1 MNHENI
7 LNQASK
13 LLKGFNFKSMS
24 LGKGINQE
32 TGEEKTTICV
42 SVEKLYK
49 DLPNTIEIEGE
60 EYPIDQR
67 VSKFQFLNGEMSWP
81 TSKPEGERLQKWRT
95 IPAGLRGMIFENDC
109 AQDDGS
115 ANREKIR
122 PIKCGSAITTDK
134 ENYGTLGCLAIDKQ
148 DGKLVG
154 VTNAHVVAKN
164 FLISSELN
172 DKISPSSVADTP
184 VYQGNIENI
193 ATLGSDDVIGT
204 VKRYFPIGVPYKTNH
219 WHSVD
224 KDQFQIDAALIAL
237 SKDVVDANSWQLVG
251 IDNSTFNSPVT
262 SYLDYEQ
269 FLSWLYDSYWG
280 SYGSE
285 VGGGKDEFGTP
296 QESLML
302 TSGARTGAKDGD
314 KELGDKSW
322 RWRIIGPYKFQ
333 EVGFDD
339 GAGNPIIKLARENV
353 AIARQENVDRYKGV
367 DGAVARGDWY
377 CANSTGPGD
386 SGSVLYSYFNN
397 KWSIVGI
404 IYAAQ
409 TADNGIAQEALLIP
423 FYLVAEI
430 MGIEPW
436 DGTISDDIFYE
447 EENGRPKC
455 ELIYTRGKNPTY
467 KHTKSTD
474 GGNKYFYQAGTV
486 ERQGNR
492 VYEEVQESFLQG
504 GDTIIPVNANI
515 SSFVSY
521 DDINID
527 IPTEGSWDPSIT
539 DYDSDPIWFNFKN
552 LNILNDNLPNDVKNP
567 QGDVAM
573 TLDIAVVAGEQ
584 FGELDGFYFD
594 KENRSKYIYASKPIV
609 EFYGNGVSDSSSRA
623 ETNALSKIK
632 SLLGGGKGGSAN
644 GLKFADL
651 SKTRFKRG
659 AKGSVLPIIGSEINI
674 NNANCFTEYI
684 PWETIDGFTKGAAK
698 TNPPSLEEWIKTG
711 AKLCL
716 VLTYIGKDNEYVIDK
731 LAVKDL
737 TAGGL
742 GQFPLLEDEAVDDD
756 VVGDPIFKF
765 GIDTNLSATLDSFG
779 GHDFLEAGGM
789 SVLTGFDDL
798 FKSDIYKRTI
808 VLPILETGESPVTI
822 DWGDG
827 SPVTTI
833 PANFNFNNSSQNSDG
848 GSIEMLR
855 IFRKVIAYLEG
866 YNDPETYFDY
876 ENEPTL
882 ALAHRY
888 AAQGAKTI
896 TISGPV
902 KKFGHLGMY
911 DRYIKDGVD
920 VHRRNRTTSGHF
932 GNYFR
937 EGGLDHGNFVLYS
950 MLFSSKVRRIDK
962 FPTWPKC
969 EWYYAFILS
978 NIQFWNTKSKF
989 AGFKCIGAFVSHI
1002 KNQRTRQWVSAG
1014 FSSWFCKAGPFDNWE
1029 FPNFYDEDLPH
1040 AKGRKYN
1047 NTDGGLEVFTRTQS
1061 LYDDFKGV
1069 WIPGLTEGSGIDN
1082 IWGDYWRN
1090 NTFSLPDTFFNEH
1103 GPARMWVAYDGGANT
1118 HQLDPLTDNRGF
1130 IEYYTISQILF
1141 NDDVVFNADP
1151 TSSAKITQ
1159 DRFYQ
1164 KIYDSVK
1171 ENGHKMILKNSV
1183 DLSSLETTK
1192 FDFYKMTPYS
1202 NEITQR
1208 TLQWISGDS
1217 TIVDSSATVTIGAKY
1232 LDNYKAIKK
1241 IVDSG
1246 AKVAI
1251 TEAIESL
1258 DDFFRDEV
1266 VSSKDINFLKNNV
1279 KLANTCSFN
1288 RTFMGA
1294 ELRGDIDISQ
1304 LVLAGGKLREM
1315 FRDVKGSNSTI
1326 TIGEIVNP
1334 ISVESFLQN
1343 ASIKNISGIDK
1354 LTLSETSVFN
1364 NLFYNANIGTSLTN
1378 IGLWN
1383 ISESSI
1389 FTLISEKALNLKN
1402 GSENRPNAFLLAS
1415 SSVGEI
1421 TLPENLS
1428 FIDEIVDYFRVHAR
1442 LRHEHNDSPWGVRFG
1457 KGVSYQSQFARSD
1470 EYDDHHITNPDF
1482 SKPGKYA
1489 FLIDSGDHLQYK
1501 LDNLNGMWKYSDW
1514 HMEYDLGLYESD
1526 SGWFSK
1532 TKYNEETGL
1541 TDHTEVTDPNLFKKY
1556 RVGYGKYDWTLNAV
1570 NSVYPD
1576 QLKQWWRN
1584 TSIGV
1589 ASGIGLGTSYWA
1601 IIDINK
1607 EKYTSTD
1614 IHIKFKPDPYITNR
1628 HGLETKAEMPDK
1640 IEAFLWFPNW
1650 NGGYDWAP
1658 RGLLWQQKNP

>member
-115 ANREKIR
+115 ANRQRIR

-164 FLISSELN
+164 FLISSGLA
-172 DKISPSSVADTP
+172 DKISPSSVADAP
-184 VYQGNIENI
+184 VYQGNIDNI

-204 VKRYFPIGVPYKTNH
+204 VKRYFPIGIPYKTNH

-237 SKDVVDANSWQLVG
+237 SKDVVDTNSWQLVG

-314 KELGDKSW
+314 KDLGEQSW

-333 EVGFDD
+333 EVGFED

-353 AIARQENVDRYKGV
+353 AIARQENVDRYKGYENS
-367 DGAVARGDWY
+367 VARGDWY

-409 TADNGIAQEALLIP
+409 TDDNGVAQEALLIP

-447 EENGRPKC
+447 EEDGRPKC
-455 ELIYTRGKNPTY
+455 ELIYTKGKNPTY

-486 ERQGNR
+486 ERVSRGR
-492 VYEEVQESFLQG
+492 SYEEVQESFLQG
-504 GDTIIPVNANI
+504 GDTIIPVTANI

-521 DDINID
+521 SDINID
-527 IPTEGSWDPSIT
+527 IPTEGSWEPSLA

-594 KENRSKYIYASKPIV
+594 KENRSKHIYASKPIV
-609 EFYGNGVSDSSSRA
+609 EFYGNGVSDSSVRA

-731 LAVKDL
+731 LSVKDL
-737 TAGGL
+737 TVEGL
-742 GQFPLLEDEAVDDD
+742 GNFPAVEDQPSDDL
-756 VVGDPIFKF
+756 VTGDQIFKF

-779 GHDFLEAGGM
+779 GDDFLSAGG
-789 SVLTGFDDL
+789 VGLTGQDAY
-798 FKSDIYKRTI
+798 FKIERSRKTI
-808 VLPILETGESPVTI
+808 VLPILETGDSPVTI

-827 SPVTTI
+827 SPETTI
-833 PANFNFNNSSQNSDG
+833 PANFNFNNSSQSADG
-848 GSIEMLR
+848 GAIEMLR
-855 IFRKVIAYLEG
+855 VFQKASYYLDG
-866 YNDPETYFDY
+866 VDDPIDY
-876 ENEPTL
+876 EAEPTL

-888 AAQGAKTI
+888 AAHGRRTI
-896 TISGPV
+896 TITGPV
-902 KKFGHLGMY
+902 KKFGHLGRY
-911 DRYIKDGVD
+911 DRFIKDGED
-920 VHRRNRTTSGHF
+920 LHRRNRITTGHF
-932 GNYFR
+932 GNFFR
-937 EGGLDHGNFVLYS
+937 EGGLDHTDFLLYS

-962 FPTWPKC
+962 FPSWPKC

-989 AGFKCIGAFVSHI
+989 AGFQCIGAFVSHI

-1029 FPNFYDEDLPH
+1029 FPNFYDENLPH
-1040 AKGRKYN
+1040 AKGKKYN
-1047 NTDGGLEVFTRTQS
+1047 NIVGGDEFFARTPS
-1061 LYDDFKGV
+1061 LYDDFRGT
-1069 WIPGLTEGSGIDN
+1069 WLPGLTEGSGIDN
-1082 IWGDYWRN
+1082 PWDEYWQK
-1090 NTFSLPDTFFNEH
+1090 NTFSLPDTFFNDH
-1103 GPARMWVAYDGGANT
+1103 GPARMLVAYDGGVNT
-1118 HQLDPLTDNRGF
+1118 HQVDPDNAKRGF
-1130 IEYYTISQILF
+1130 TEYYTISQILF

-1164 KIYDSVK
+1164 KIYDSVT
-1171 ENGHKMILKNSV
+1171 ESGHKMILKNSV

-1192 FDFYKMTPYS
+1192 FDLYKITPYS

-1217 TIVDSSATVTIGAKY
+1217 TTVDSSATVTIGAKY
-1232 LDNYKAIKK
+1232 LDNYKALKK
-1241 IVDSG
+1241 IVDAG
-1246 AKVAI
+1246 GTVKI
-1251 TEAIESL
+1251 TQTIESL
-1258 DDFFRDEV
+1258 DDFFRDET
-1266 VSSKDINFLKNNV
+1266 VSSRDINFLKNNV
-1279 KLANTCSFN
+1279 TLANTCSFN

-1294 ELRGDIDISQ
+1294 TLKGDIDISH
-1304 LVLAGGKLREM
+1304 LGLASGKLKEM
-1315 FRDVKGSNSTI
+1315 FRDVKGADSTI
-1326 TIGEIVNP
+1326 TIGEITNP

-1343 ASIKNISGIDK
+1343 ASIKNISGIEK
-1354 LTLSETSVFN
+1354 LTLSDTSVFD
-1364 NLFYNANIGTSLTN
+1364 NLFYNANIGTALTD
-1378 IGLWN
+1378 IGLWD

-1389 FTLISEKALNLKN
+1389 FNLISDKALNLKN
-1402 GSENRPNAFLLAS
+1402 ESENRPNTFLLAS
-1415 SSVGEI
+1415 GEI

-1428 FIDEIVDYFRVHAR
+1428 FIDEIVDYFRIHAR
-1442 LRHEHNDSPWGVRFG
+1442 LRLEHNDSQYGVRFG
-1457 KGVSYQSQFARSD
+1457 KGVSSASQSYNTDQ
-1470 EYDDHHITNPDF
+1470 YNNNHVTNPDF

-1489 FLIDSGDHLQYK
+1489 FLIDSSDHFQYK

-1514 HMEYDLGLYESD
+1514 HMAYELGLYESE
-1526 SGWFSK
+1526 SGVFTK
-1532 TKYNEETGL
+1532 TQYNEDTGL
-1541 TDHTEVTDPNLFKKY
+1541 NDHTEVKDPNLFKTYK
-1556 RVGYGKYDWTLNAV
+1556 VGYGKNDWTLNTV
-1570 NSVYPD
+1570 SNLYPD
-1576 QLKQWWRN
+1576 QLKQWNRH
-1584 TSIGV
+1584 TSRGV
-1589 ASGIGLGTSYWA
+1589 ASGIGIGTSYWA
-1601 IIDINK
+1601 IITIDK
-1607 EKYTSTD
+1607 EKYSSTD
-1614 IHIKFKPDPYITNR
+1614 IHIKFKPDPYITRR

-1640 IEAFLWFPNW
+1640 VEAFLWFPNW
-1650 NGGYDWAP
+1650 NGGSSAAP
-1658 RGLLWQQKNP
+1658 RGLLWQQENP